1 MRKAALI
8 ILDGWGIG
16 NKTKSDA
23 IYNAKTP
30 TMDFMMSTYPT
41 AQLLTHGHNVGLPE
55 GQMGNSEVGHMNIG
69 AGQVV
74 WQMLEKINQDFL
86 NGLMAKNP
94 QFLKII
100 EDAKKRNKLH
110 LIGLVSDGGVHSHID
125 HLIQMANLAH
135 AAGIEHIYI
144 HAFMDGRDTD
154 PKSGV
159 DFLSK
164 LKNELKN
171 IATIATVIGRYF
183 AMDRDKRWERTSKA
197 YNLMVHGKG
206 EITSDFEKTIKSGYE
221 AGLTDEFL
229 EPLFC
234 GDTQTLIM
242 EGDTVLSFNFRTDR
256 GRQIT
261 EVLSQ
266 IDMPEFGLKKLKLN
280 YYTTTVYDEDF
291 KISGT
296 LYPKEQLQNT
306 LGQVIAEGG
315 YTQLRA
321 AETEKYPH
329 VTFFFNGGREDP
341 FAGEHRIMANSPK
354 VATYDLQPE
363 MSAIELTERVIEYV
377 EKAKPQFICLNY
389 ANPDMV
395 GHTGIYE
402 AIIKAL
408 ETVDSCVK
416 KLSDVLTKHGY
427 DILIIADHGN
437 ADFVVNEDG
446 TPNTA
451 HSTNPVPVILTN
463 KALQI
468 KNGKLADVAP
478 TLLELMGIPQPEEM
492 TGESLI
498 NIKY

>member
-1 MRKAALI
+1 
-8 ILDGWGIG
+8 
-16 NKTKSDA
+16 
-23 IYNAKTP
+23 
-30 TMDFMMSTYPT
+30 
-41 AQLLTHGHNVGLPE
+41 
-55 GQMGNSEVGHMNIG
+55 
-69 AGQVV
+69 
-74 WQMLEKINQDFL
+74 
-86 NGLMAKNP
+86 
-94 QFLKII
+94 
-100 EDAKKRNKLH
+100 
-110 LIGLVSDGGVHSHID
+110 
-125 HLIQMANLAH
+125 
-135 AAGIEHIYI
+135 
-144 HAFMDGRDTD
+144 
-154 PKSGV
+154 
-159 DFLSK
+159 
-164 LKNELKN
+164 
-171 IATIATVIGRYF
+171 
-183 AMDRDKRWERTSKA
+183 
-197 YNLMVHGKG
+197 VHGKG
-206 EITSDFEKTIKSGYE
+206 EVTSDFQKTIKSGYE

>member
-30 TMDFMMSTYPT
+30 NIDLMMSTYPT

-86 NGLMAKNP
+86 NGLMAKNH

-242 EGDTVLSFNFRTDR
+242 
-256 GRQIT
+256 
-261 EVLSQ
+261 
-266 IDMPEFGLKKLKLN
+266 
-280 YYTTTVYDEDF
+280 
-291 KISGT
+291 
-296 LYPKEQLQNT
+296 
-306 LGQVIAEGG
+306 
-315 YTQLRA
+315 
-321 AETEKYPH
+321 
-329 VTFFFNGGREDP
+329 
-341 FAGEHRIMANSPK
+341 
-354 VATYDLQPE
+354 
-363 MSAIELTERVIEYV
+363 
-377 EKAKPQFICLNY
+377 
-389 ANPDMV
+389 
-395 GHTGIYE
+395 
-402 AIIKAL
+402 
-408 ETVDSCVK
+408 
-416 KLSDVLTKHGY
+416 
-427 DILIIADHGN
+427 
-437 ADFVVNEDG
+437 
-446 TPNTA
+446 
-451 HSTNPVPVILTN
+451 
-463 KALQI
+463 
-468 KNGKLADVAP
+468 
-478 TLLELMGIPQPEEM
+478 
-492 TGESLI
+492 
-498 NIKY
+498 

>member
-16 NKTKSDA
+16 NKSKSDA

-30 TMDFMMSTYPT
+30 TIDLMMGTYPT
-41 AQLLTHGHNVGLPE
+41 AQLLTHGHNVGLPD

-69 AGQVV
+69 AGRVV

-86 NGLMAKNP
+86 NGLMTTNP
-94 QFLKII
+94 EFLKII
-100 EDAKKRNKLH
+100 EDAKQKNKLH
-110 LIGLVSDGGVHSHID
+110 LIGLVSDGGVHSHIN
-125 HLIQMANLAH
+125 HLIQIAILAH
-135 AAGIEHIYI
+135 EAGIENIYI

-154 PKSGV
+154 PKSGL
-159 DFLSK
+159 DFLHK
-164 LKNELKN
+164 LQNELKN
-171 IATIATVIGRYF
+171 MATIATVIGRYF
-183 AMDRDKRWERTSKA
+183 AMDRDKRWERTAKA

-206 EITSDFEKTIKSGYE
+206 ELSDDFAKTIKASYDKGI
-221 AGLTDEFL
+221 TDEFL

-242 EGDTVLSFNFRTDR
+242 DGDTVLSFNFRTDR

-266 IDMPEFGLKKLKLN
+266 NDMPEFGLKKLKLY

-306 LGQVIAEGG
+306 LGQVVSAEG

-329 VTFFFNGGREDP
+329 VTFFFNGGREEP
-341 FAGEHRIMANSPK
+341 FTGEHRIMANSPK

-363 MSAIELTERVIEYV
+363 MSAIELTDRVIEYV
-377 EKAKPQFICLNY
+377 EKTEPQFICLNY

-402 AIIKAL
+402 AIIKAI

-416 KLSDVLTKHGY
+416 KLSDALIKHGY
-427 DILIIADHGN
+427 DMLIIADHGN
-437 ADFVVNEDG
+437 ADYVINDDG
-446 TPNTA
+446 SPNTA

-463 KALQI
+463 KAYDI

-478 TLLELMGIPQPEEM
+478 TLLALLGIKQPADM
-492 TGESLI
+492 TGECLI
-498 NIKY
+498 KIKK

>member
-321 AETEKYPH
+321 A
-329 VTFFFNGGREDP
+329 
-341 FAGEHRIMANSPK
+341 
-354 VATYDLQPE
+354 
-363 MSAIELTERVIEYV
+363 
-377 EKAKPQFICLNY
+377 
-389 ANPDMV
+389 
-395 GHTGIYE
+395 
-402 AIIKAL
+402 
-408 ETVDSCVK
+408 
-416 KLSDVLTKHGY
+416 
-427 DILIIADHGN
+427 
-437 ADFVVNEDG
+437 
-446 TPNTA
+446 
-451 HSTNPVPVILTN
+451 
-463 KALQI
+463 
-468 KNGKLADVAP
+468 
-478 TLLELMGIPQPEEM
+478 
-492 TGESLI
+492 
-498 NIKY
+498 